1 MSSTVKS
8 LKVTYNPINDTNT
21 FRCGDLLTGRVQLEV
36 AKQCDI
42 KSLFIKFK
50 GKAEVLW
57 TERHGQRTVVYH
69 SKNKYFKPMQ
79 TQGEHANSTQEGPT
93 PRRLVLESSPGPCCC
108 EARVLTT
115 APLNMPSSFVGLGE
129 IGKIMYLLETRL
141 SRAMRVD
148 KKDTTQ
154 INFVAQP
161 NMTDIPQLMVCAGS
175 PLQESTEKKLKF
187 LNSGTVAMEVNIE
200 RMGFY
205 QGEDLKVSAFIQ
217 NNCSREIKPK
227 YCIYRKHSYFAG
239 AKRRL
244 CTEKLVKEVGKPVP
258 PSTSEKV
265 TQILVI
271 PRHLEPS
278 ILNCDIIKAEHRLR
292 VYLDV
297 KYASDPETKFP
308 LVILEAPLFPDEAPP
323 AAAAGFGFEAFG
335 NPDLPQ
341 WGPEPQQQPLPS
353 AEGYMF
359 YPHVGYVYTAG
370 KTGPNLPFC
379 PYETL

>member
-69 SKNKYFKPMQ
+69 SKNKYFSAKHYFI
-79 TQGEHANSTQEGPT
+79 GEKGDNSTAYKGL
-93 PRRLVLESSPGPCCC
+93 LVNIAGDTYSSVVAPGVHVYPFSC
-108 EARVLTT
+108 RIPVG
-115 APLNMPSSFVGLGE
+115 NMPSSFVGLGE

-161 NMTDIPQLMVCAGS
+161 NMTDIPQLMV
-175 PLQESTEKKLKF
+175 PQQESTEKKLKF
-187 LNSGTVAMEVNIE
+187 LNSGTVAMGVNIE

-353 AEGYMF
+353 AESHF
-359 YPHVGYVYTAG
+359 EDSPPPYTAIYY
-370 KTGPNLPFC
+370 P
-379 PYETL
+379 TLK